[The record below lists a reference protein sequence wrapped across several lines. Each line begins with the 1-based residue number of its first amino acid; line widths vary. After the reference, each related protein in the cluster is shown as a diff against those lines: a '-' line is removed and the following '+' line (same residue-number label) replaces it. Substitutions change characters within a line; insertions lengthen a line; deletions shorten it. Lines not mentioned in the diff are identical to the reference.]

1 MMNDPS
7 SDAIKNLVPWKLLS
21 PPSEPICQ
29 WLYTGKKSF
38 TEPFFDD
45 TISVCRR
52 LDENCKP
59 FKSVSS
65 LAMMQEWANELEPVI
80 PAAIIFHVSRCGS
93 TLLSQQLALDE
104 SNIVLSEVPFFD
116 ELLRLPFKNQHF
128 SKRSAKAFLKAAVNL
143 YGLPKTG
150 REKNVFIKADSWH
163 IHFYASLRSLYPTVP
178 FILLYRDPC
187 EVLLSQQRQRGM
199 HSVPGIIERG
209 VFGFSNKQIN
219 QPDFDRYMT
228 NVLEGYLNK
237 MIEIAK
243 SDSLVFLV
251 NYASGM
257 SSIFKKIYGLL
268 NLSITPK
275 LDELLNERSR
285 FHAKHPH
292 QIFQEE
298 NKKKIAPS
306 YVMPVLE
313 LYHQLDKIR
322 LAGLNE

>member
-1 MMNDPS
+1 
-7 SDAIKNLVPWKLLS
+7 
-21 PPSEPICQ
+21 
-29 WLYTGKKSF
+29 
-38 TEPFFDD
+38 
-45 TISVCRR
+45 
-52 LDENCKP
+52 
-59 FKSVSS
+59 
-65 LAMMQEWANELEPVI
+65 
-80 PAAIIFHVSRCGS
+80 
-93 TLLSQQLALDE
+93 
-104 SNIVLSEVPFFD
+104 
-116 ELLRLPFKNQHF
+116 
-128 SKRSAKAFLKAAVNL
+128 
-143 YGLPKTG
+143 
-150 REKNVFIKADSWH
+150 
-163 IHFYASLRSLYPTVP
+163 
-178 FILLYRDPC
+178 LYRDPC